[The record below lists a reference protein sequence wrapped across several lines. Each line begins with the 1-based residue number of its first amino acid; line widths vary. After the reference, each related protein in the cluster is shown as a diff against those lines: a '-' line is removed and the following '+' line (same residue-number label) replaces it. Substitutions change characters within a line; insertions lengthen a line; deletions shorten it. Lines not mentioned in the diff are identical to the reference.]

1 MDYEVIYFAFYCL
14 GCNWVTSEHIYLFNP
29 ILPQLV
35 TNPLYGNC
43 FNIFAADESF
53 GKSSLTGSSY
63 GLVLELDVEQED
75 YLQGGQ
81 VTRSPPLTPPS
92 KDKRTCDAIFADY
105 VSTLPPPDGGC
116 RCPRVSPSSGRLPPG
131 GGVRGGRVSGLP
143 HQSVPPAGEFRDFR
157 IRYSL
162 VSPG

>member
-1 MDYEVIYFAFYCL
+1 MNSCTFRGIDCLATITSDESFFMDYEVIYFAFYCL

-92 KDKRTCDAIFADY
+92 KDKHTCNE
-105 VSTLPPPDGGC
+105 T
-116 RCPRVSPSSGRLPPG
+116 SS
-131 GGVRGGRVSGLP
+131 
-143 HQSVPPAGEFRDFR
+143 
-157 IRYSL
+157 
-162 VSPG
+162 